1 MHARAIDEAQARLFE
16 LHNDEIQDI
25 ALGGVALAASL
36 ASTALFPALAVPLF
50 VGGVTMEILGIRAL
64 WRHWDLLDRLADDR
78 DAYAIRQVRE
88 YAARDTRMARR
99 AHFAELAR
107 SRTRTPD
114 GAIAEIAEI
123 ADELEALAR
132 ELEDTTLELDP
143 AAALACRRLL
153 TEPTASPLFGDPV
166 VSQDIRSCISRI
178 RAGFRPPY

>member
-88 YAARDTRMARR
+88 YAARDARMER
-99 AHFAELAR
+99 
-107 SRTRTPD
+107 RTRYGALVRSWAQTPT
-114 GAIAEIAEI
+114 GWIAEMG
-123 ADELEALAR
+123 DELEELAR
-132 ELEDTTLELDP
+132 ELEDTTLDLDP

-153 TEPTASPLFGDPV
+153 TEPTASPLFEEPDA
-166 VSQDIRSCISRI
+166 SRDLRSCICSI
-178 RAGFRPPY
+178 RAGFRPHA